1 MPVFNYKALDQNGK
15 KLSGVLETDSQ
26 DMAYQKIVEQGL
38 IPVSVRL
45 GGAAKQASAPA
56 GGWRARFTKIKPQD
70 VILFTKQFR
79 TMLNAGVPV
88 LQTLKVL
95 HEQTE
100 NPRLK
105 AAVGDMITDVTGGAT
120 LFRAFSR
127 HKSIFSR
134 LYCNMVR
141 AGEVSGTLLEVLE
154 RLIYIVEHENKV
166 KKDIQSALTYPI
178 IVVVALVIAFVVLIT
193 VVLPNF
199 IDLFQEME
207 IELPLPTRICIEI
220 HHAFV
225 NYWPIIIG
233 AAAAG
238 IFGLSAWIKTDRGR
252 LARDRLLLA
261 LPILGDVFVKAA
273 MSRFGSIFAILQAS
287 GITVLESVDIISGTI
302 GNAAVSR
309 EFEDVREKLEAGRG
323 LAGPLR
329 QAKYFT
335 PMLVNMVAIG
345 EESGQLEDMLKEI
358 SVHYDYEVDYSVSK
372 MSELLGPMLVA
383 CLAGVVG
390 FFGLAIMMPML
401 DLMTGAMG
409 RM

>member
-1 MPVFNYKALDQNGK
+1 MPVFTYKAMDQTGK
-15 KLSGVLETDSQ
+15 KTSGVLEVESQ
-26 DMAYQKIVEQGL
+26 DMAYSRLVDRGL
-38 IPVSVRL
+38 IPVSVKM
-45 GGAAKQASAPA
+45 GGKIAKSAPE
-56 GGWRARFTKIKPQD
+56 GGFMARFTKIKPQD
-70 VILFTKQFR
+70 LILFTKQLK

-95 HEQTE
+95 QEQTE
-100 NPRLK
+100 NVRLR
-105 AAVGDMITDVTGGAT
+105 AAIKDMIDDVTTGST
-120 LFRAFSR
+120 LYRAFVK

-134 LYCNMVR
+134 LYCNMIR

-166 KKDIQSALTYPI
+166 TKDIKSALTYPI

-199 IDLFQEME
+199 IDLFKDQG
-207 IELPLPTRICIEI
+207 IPLPLPTQICIDI
-220 HHAFV
+220 NYVFV
-225 NYWPIIIG
+225 EYWPLLL
-233 AAAAG
+233 AG
-238 IFGLSAWIKTDRGR
+238 VGGGLFGLASWIKTDNGR
-252 LARDRLLLA
+252 LQKDRFLLS

-287 GITVLESVDIISGTI
+287 GVTVLESVDIISSTI
-302 GNAAVSR
+302 GNSAVSR
-309 EFEDVREKLEAGRG
+309 EFDGVREKLEQGRG
-323 LAGPLR
+323 LAAPLR

-345 EESGQLEDMLKEI
+345 EESGQLEEMLKEI

-372 MSELLGPMLVA
+372 MSELLGPALVA
-383 CLAGVVG
+383 CMAGVVG

-401 DLMTGAMG
+401 DLMQNAMSG
-409 RM
+409 M

>member
-1 MPVFNYKALDQNGK
+1 V
-15 KLSGVLETDSQ
+15 ESQ
-26 DMAYQKIVEQGL
+26 DMAYQSLVDKGL
-38 IPVSVRL
+38 IPTKVKL
-45 GGAAKQASAPA
+45 GGAIKKTEV
-56 GGWRARFTKIKPQD
+56 GGGFMARFQQIKPQD
-70 VILFTKQFR
+70 LILFTKQLK

-95 HEQTE
+95 EEQTE

-105 AAVGDMITDVTGGAT
+105 AAVVDIINDVTTGST

-166 KKDIQSALTYPI
+166 IKDIKSALTYPI
-178 IVVVALVIAFVVLIT
+178 VVVVALVIAFIVLIT

-199 IDLFQEME
+199 IDLFEGQG
-207 IELPLPTRICIEI
+207 IELPMPTRICIEI
-220 HHAFV
+220 HHVFMA
-225 NYWPIIIG
+225 YWPLILVG
-233 AAAAG
+233 TFAAG
-238 IFGLSAWIKTDRGR
+238 FGLVTWVKTERGCLMKDRF
-252 LARDRLLLA
+252 LLA

-287 GITVLESVDIISGTI
+287 GVTVLESVDIISGTI
-302 GNAAVSR
+302 GNSAVSK
-309 EFEDVREKLEAGRG
+309 EFEGVREKLEQGRG
-323 LAGPLR
+323 LAGPLK
-329 QAKYFT
+329 QARYFT
-335 PMLVNMVAIG
+335 PMLVSMVAIG
-345 EESGQLEDMLKEI
+345 EESGQLEEMLKEI

-390 FFGLAIMMPML
+390 FFGLAIMLPMI
-401 DLMTGAMG
+401 DLMTNAMSG
-409 RM
+409 M